1 MEGVK
6 SSPNNPGRQ
15 AILLSSL
22 TLQPLPPSFPTPFST
37 LTFPSLLLFLSFPF
51 CIFPDGATHP
61 PPRAV
66 PADRRGITAV

>member
-22 TLQPLPPSFPTPFST
+22 TLQPSLSHPPLLVVPYISVIPIVSLLSLLYLSRRRNSPTPR
-37 LTFPSLLLFLSFPF
+37 
-51 CIFPDGATHP
+51 G
-61 PPRAV
+61 V